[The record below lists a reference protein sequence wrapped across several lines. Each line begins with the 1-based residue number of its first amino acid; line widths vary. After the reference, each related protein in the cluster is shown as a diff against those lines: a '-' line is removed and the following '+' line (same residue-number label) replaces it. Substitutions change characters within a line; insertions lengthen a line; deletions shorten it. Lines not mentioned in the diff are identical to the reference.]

1 MSYVQSYTV
10 DGSAFRITQQDQ
22 QQNVSWVEFINES
35 PYTLQVTFCQT
46 DYVVPAWYGYPIK
59 VVTDATM
66 FPISINPSLYT
77 SAQNSPSMSLI
88 VVFFTVND
96 PPPPQQAPYA
106 LVRMTNVGNQVQ
118 PTGNANTLQND
129 NNVIGTQIIEATP
142 SGAPSSTVFVDNNGN
157 FYIKQY
163 IAGVLTTILNVI
175 SNAAV
180 NGTNV
185 QLSDAKHLVQI
196 MNDLLLSGGG
206 IGVVG
211 DKDTLDAS
219 AAAATYLK
227 SRATTAGQVLFQPN
241 NGSNVA
247 VINGA
252 GVSSPYQEGIQLL
265 AGTVTFLTGSMSR
278 VYGTSGTGSVT
289 VNHNVGT
296 YPNFCLFDY
305 AGNFGTAPSQ
315 PIYWYNINGNQVQ
328 VKAQSSYAWQ
338 GALFWS

>member
-1 MSYVQSYTV
+1 MSYVQSYTIN
-10 DGSAFRITQQDQ
+10 GSAFNINQLDQ

-35 PYTLQVTFCQT
+35 PYTLKVTFCQT
-46 DYVVPAWYGYPIK
+46 DYVVPAWYGYPIQ

-66 FPISINPSLYT
+66 FPIKISPSLYT

-96 PPPPQQAPYA
+96 PPPPQRVPYA

-142 SGAPSSTVFVDNNGN
+142 SGSPSSTVFVDNNGN
-157 FYIKQY
+157 FYVKQY
-163 IAGVLTTILNVI
+163 IAGVLTTLFNII

-185 QLSDAKHLVQI
+185 QLSDANHLVQI

-219 AAAATYLK
+219 ATAATYLK
-227 SRATTAGQVLFQPN
+227 SRATNAGQVLFQPN

-247 VINGA
+247 IVNGA
-252 GVSSPYQEGIQLL
+252 GVSSPYQEGIQLIS
-265 AGTVTFLTGSMSR
+265 GTLTFLTGSISR
-278 VYGTSGTGSVT
+278 VYPASGTGNASVT
-289 VNHNVGT
+289 HNVGT
-296 YPNFCLFDY
+296 YPNFCLFAY
-305 AGNFGTAPSQ
+305 AGNFGSAPTQ
-315 PIYWYNINGNQVQ
+315 PIYWYNNSVDQIE
-328 VKAQSSYAWQ
+328 VKAQSAYAWQ
-338 GALFWS
+338 GALFWP